1 MEGGQGHSVK
11 GAGQVVQGILQ
22 EAAQHRLTRKA
33 SDAAIFGFHRP
44 REMEEMRPEREP
56 LQLDCDRY

>member
-1 MEGGQGHSVK
+1 M
-11 GAGQVVQGILQ
+11 VQGILQ